1 MGGVRYGI
9 GGCDLH
15 GDEACR
21 KRDFSAGMAKVG
33 AAKEQLASLQSLLHV
48 NP

>member
-1 MGGVRYGI
+1 MSYGI

-15 GDEACR
+15 GDETGM
-21 KRDFSAGMAKVG
+21 KGDFSAAMAKVG
-33 AAKEQLASLQSLLHV
+33 AAKEQLASLQSLLHM